1 MGILNILDVK
11 AGMELEQ
18 AIISPENG
26 QCLLKAGSILN
37 LRNIEKLKELNI
49 TQVGIKDRNS
59 IFVSPFDKMQKMLIL
74 FLHRFLT
81 ENIKVWTL
89 LLHKFK

>member
-37 LRNIEKLKELNI
+37 LRNIEKLKNELVYGEI
-49 TQVGIKDRNS
+49 AEPVVKKRNTAAEQEEKPQ
-59 IFVSPFDKMQKMLIL
+59 F
-74 FLHRFLT
+74 
-81 ENIKVWTL
+81 
-89 LLHKFK
+89 